1 MNAHRSVIMLSIPR
15 HPLPHKFISRNVVPL
30 ALGRKRQGGDEWD
43 NMLHGLARSEKQSE
57 FCQHLQDRSVDM
69 VVGIGPAGCGK
80 TFLSCAHA
88 IQGLLRNEIKRV
100 VITRPTVAAD
110 ENIGFLPGTLEEKM
124 YPYMIPIYDCF
135 KEYVSS
141 QRLKEYV
148 LNEQIEICPLSFM
161 RGRTFHNSWI
171 IADEV
176 QNATVNQMRTL
187 LTRIGKNSKIVLTG
201 DLAQCDLS
209 IGNGM
214 ADFLQ
219 RYQLYCED
227 NDTTES
233 IRVVELGDTDVVR
246 SNLVKTMLDVY
257 KY

>member
-1 MNAHRSVIMLSIPR
+1 
-15 HPLPHKFISRNVVPL
+15 
-30 ALGRKRQGGDEWD
+30 
-43 NMLHGLARSEKQSE
+43 
-57 FCQHLQDRSVDM
+57 
-69 VVGIGPAGCGK
+69 
-80 TFLSCAHA
+80 
-88 IQGLLRNEIKRV
+88 
-100 VITRPTVAAD
+100 
-110 ENIGFLPGTLEEKM
+110 
-124 YPYMIPIYDCF
+124 MIPIYDCF
-135 KEYVSS
+135 KEFVSS

-187 LTRIGKNSKIVLTG
+187 LTRIGRNSKIVLTG

-214 ADFLQ
+214 ADFLK

-227 NDTTES
+227 NDTTEN